1 MVTVN
6 AALLREE
13 SGWVAFVTQPHGAR
27 KTGVWTV
34 ETIDG
39 GECLGVVKFYPQWR
53 RYAFF
58 PALQTVYESDCL
70 RNIADFCE
78 TQTRKWGQSLLA
90 KREMVKERNA
100 V

>member
-1 MVTVN
+1 LEILPVN
-6 AALLREE
+6 ITPLREE

-27 KTGVWTV
+27 KTCVWTV

-39 GECLGVVKFYPQWR
+39 GAHLGVVKFYPQWR

-58 PALQTVYESDCL
+58 PAIQTVYESDCL

-78 TQTRKWGQSLLA
+78 MQTRKWAQLV
-90 KREMVKERNA
+90 RERKTV
-100 V
+100 